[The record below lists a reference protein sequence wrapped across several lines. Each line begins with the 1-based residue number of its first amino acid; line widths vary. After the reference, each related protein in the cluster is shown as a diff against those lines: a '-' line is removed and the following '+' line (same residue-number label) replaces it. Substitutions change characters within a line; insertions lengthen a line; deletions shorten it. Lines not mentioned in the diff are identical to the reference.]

1 MAALETSPSPADHPE
16 RSAGLFAGSLA
27 AIGIVFGDIGT
38 SPLYAFRE
46 AMDAT
51 GASHGGVKNDDILGV
66 LSVITWALIV
76 VVTIKYV
83 TLMMRA
89 DNDGEGG
96 TFSLLAL
103 VQRAIGT
110 PHRAILLL
118 GMLGAGLFY
127 GDAAITPAISVLSA
141 IEGLN
146 LLTPDFEPYIV
157 PLACTIIVGLFLVQ
171 SRGTAAVARFF
182 GPVMLLWFGLMAA
195 GGLTNL
201 LAAPIVLQSLN
212 PIHAV
217 RLVASNGT
225 LGLVVLGLAFLAVTG
240 AEALYADLGHFGPRP
255 IRVSWL
261 LIVLPSLLLNY
272 YGQGA
277 LLLTHPAAIANPFF
291 LLYPDWALLPIVL
304 LAACAT
310 VIASQAVISGAFSL
324 TQQGV
329 QLRLMPRLRI
339 RQTSDTQQGQIYMP
353 EVNFWLLVG
362 VLLLV
367 VVFGSSS
374 ALASAYGISVTGEMC
389 ISTVLMMIVAYR
401 LWKLPLWLAVVM
413 MLPFLTL
420 DLVFFGAN
428 ALKIFSGGYVP
439 LAIAGGLILLMW
451 TWQKGSAMVLRR
463 EHESEVPLALMFRQ
477 MESKSIATIPGTAIY
492 FTRTPDRVPTAMSH
506 SLKHFKSL
514 HEQNVMLTITTA
526 DVPRVPEAN
535 RVQMEELND
544 RFLRVEMTFGYAEEP
559 DVPKALLLCRK
570 LGWKFDIMSTSF
582 ILSQRSLKLSRNRL
596 MPGWQSLL
604 FFYLARNA
612 TRSSDYFRIPASRVV
627 ELGTQ
632 VSV

>member
-1 MAALETSPSPADHPE
+1 MAASDTADTPTRHPSLRPSLIA
-16 RSAGLFAGSLA
+16 STLA
-27 AIGIVFGDIGT
+27 AIGVVFGDIGT

-46 AMDAT
+46 AMEAT
-51 GASHGGVKNDDILGV
+51 GATHGGVKNGDILGV

-76 VVTIKYV
+76 VVTVKYV
-83 TLMMRA
+83 IILMRA

-103 VQRAIGT
+103 VQRAIGH

-146 LLTPDFEPYIV
+146 LITPRFQPYIV
-157 PLACTIIVGLFLVQ
+157 PLACTIIGGLFLMQ

-182 GPVMLLWFGLMAA
+182 GPVMLAWFVLMAA
-195 GGLTNL
+195 GGLVSL
-201 LAAPIVLQSLN
+201 LQAPVVLQALN
-212 PIHAV
+212 PVHAL
-217 RLVASNGT
+217 RLVASNGM
-225 LGLVVLGLAFLAVTG
+225 LGLAVLGLAFLAVTG

-255 IRVSWL
+255 IRLSWL
-261 LIVLPSLLLNY
+261 AIVFPSLMLNY

-277 LLLTHPAAIANPFF
+277 LLLNHAQAIENPFF
-291 LLYPDWALLPIVL
+291 LLYPDWATLPIVV

-339 RQTSDTQQGQIYMP
+339 RQTSETQQGQIYMP

-367 VVFGSSS
+367 VIFGSSS

-389 ISTVLMMIVAYR
+389 ISTILMMIVANR
-401 LWKLPLWLAVVM
+401 LWKLPLWLAVGM

-451 TWQKGSAMVLRR
+451 TWQKGSALVLRR

-477 MESKSIATIPGTAIY
+477 MESKSIATVPGTAVY

-506 SLKHFKSL
+506 SLKHFKAL
-514 HEQNVMLTITTA
+514 HEHNVMLTIVTA
-526 DVPRVPEAN
+526 DVPRVREAR
-535 RVQMEELND
+535 RVKMEELND
-544 RFLRVEMTFGYAEEP
+544 RFLKVEMTFGYAEEP
-559 DVPKALLLCRK
+559 DVPKALLLCRR

-582 ILSQRSLKLSRNRL
+582 ILSQRSLKLSKMRL

-632 VSV
+632 VSI